1 MTQKLVFI
9 SEDHRKAVKKYMK
22 LSQRDNVVPLP
33 IMNKIETK
41 DNVNTLSLEDYTINE
56 GQAKCLGQ
64 CLGKYGLKAFS
75 KIYLYNN
82 GLKDKGL

>member
-1 MTQKLVFI
+1 M
-9 SEDHRKAVKKYMK
+9 
-22 LSQRDNVVPLP
+22 PLP
-33 IMNKIETK
+33 IMNKIEAK
-41 DNVNTLSLEDYTINE
+41 DNINTLSLEDYTINE